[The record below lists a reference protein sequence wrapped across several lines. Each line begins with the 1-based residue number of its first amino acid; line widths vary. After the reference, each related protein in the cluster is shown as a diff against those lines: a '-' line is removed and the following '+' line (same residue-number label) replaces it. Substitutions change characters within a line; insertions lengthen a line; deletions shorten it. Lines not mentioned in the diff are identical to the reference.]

1 MCRYFSK
8 SAFFDT
14 KWNHKY
20 FYQIKHQRTF
30 IYNGFPKIIP
40 YVLNFMV
47 IFSLYKSLYSYE
59 DRCNK
64 IDALCYQI
72 YAGMSAK
79 YFTEIILQNKNFLR
93 KTRHRRARLTR
104 LCSVFLR
111 SLSALAACLDVID
124 NKISRRLALY
134 WLKLTTLDMVEELT
148 TPGTV
153 KFILA

>member
-1 MCRYFSK
+1 MVQNASIFLKISL
-8 SAFFDT
+8 FGT

-20 FYQIKHQRTF
+20 LMIEY
-30 IYNGFPKIIP
+30 
-40 YVLNFMV
+40 LNFMV
-47 IFSLYKSLYSYE
+47 
-59 DRCNK
+59 
-64 IDALCYQI
+64 
-72 YAGMSAK
+72 MSAK